1 MKKLSVCVFLG
12 ALVVFHGCTNRL
24 APKWY
29 KKLPENPKTLTVKF
43 RAESDSLQFAIK
55 FAETGA
61 RRQLTELVG
70 QQIRQL
76 RTDLEKEIK
85 LNERQD
91 LLDFFNKRVKAIV
104 TANLFKINVKKQHTV
119 NQEGTW
125 HTFIIMEY
133 PLAEANKALVDEFK
147 RNTEMYEQVRHSQ
160 AFIELEKQIELS
172 AAEKD

>member
-1 MKKLSVCVFLG
+1 MKKLCVCVFLG
-12 ALVVFHGCTNRL
+12 ALVVFQGCTNRL

-43 RAESDSLQFAIK
+43 RAESDALQLAIK

-70 QQIRQL
+70 QQIRYL
-76 RTDLEKEIK
+76 RTELEKEIK
-85 LNERQD
+85 LNEQQD
-91 LLDFFNKRVKAIV
+91 LLDFFNKRVKAV
-104 TANLFKINVKKQHTV
+104 VSANLFKIKVKKQHTV
-119 NQEGTW
+119 NQEGKW

-147 RNTEMYEQVRHSQ
+147 RNTEMYQQIHQAQ
-160 AFIELEKQIELS
+160 AFIALEKQIELA